1 MLLHDKLLKLLPLH
15 LLLFLVLVL
24 ILNLVLIS
32 LLHRHP
38 NDIAGIASFPY
49 PWSAPFIVWSK
60 IVNIIVS
67 ELICSITSPELAF
80 GNSKFNIGPANI
92 HIPTVHGNPIS
103 IDVNNENDVFLV
115 IVFLSF
121 IAFAADIAGTS
132 AVANATFIDRGK
144 LVSVSTF
151 PPNIPY

>member
-92 HIPTVHGNPIS
+92 HIPIVHGNPIS
-103 IDVNNENDVFLV
+103 IDVNSENDVFLV

-121 IAFAADIAGTS
+121 IALAADIAGTS
-132 AVANATFIDRGK
+132 AVANATFIDSGK